1 MTITHSST
9 KIRLNRNDKVA
20 LFHFSGISS
29 AAPHIVVCVR
39 EMGNSEVSR
48 DSVHL
53 QQILQNL
60 QEERRS

>member
-9 KIRLNRNDKVA
+9 KIRLNRKVA

-39 EMGNSEVSR
+39 ETGNSEVSR